1 MNIIILLSIALV
13 LCAYFWPDCPK
24 ILKENKQMLLGVI
37 VGLVLCSFYNLKV
50 EGLDPDQ
57 SDTSSSTETQII
69 KRDQPV
75 SGCGEKNT
83 VDNGDGTFQE
93 VWSNCDPDIN
103 ICINNECVSNSEFT
117 RFCNIAKRGAN
128 SSHNSSHALFKAN
141 HLTPETMGITDN
153 SQHEHYH
160 AYYDECTNPSDCT
173 GESAFTDNTG
183 RWCVNGGC
191 MTTSDFS
198 RLTCRN

>member
-1 MNIIILLSIALV
+1 MIIIILLSIALV
-13 LCAYFWPDCPK
+13 LCAYFWPACPK
-24 ILKENKQMLLGVI
+24 ILKENKQILLGVI

-69 KRDQPV
+69 KRDPPV
-75 SGCGEKNT
+75 SGCGEKI
-83 VDNGDGTFQE
+83 GDT
-93 VWSNCDPDIN
+93 WSNCEPDIN
-103 ICINNECVSNSEFT
+103 TCINNECVSNSEFT
-117 RFCNIAKRGAN
+117 RLCNISKRGAN
-128 SSHNSSHALFKAN
+128 SSHESSHALLKGFD
-141 HLTPETMGITDN
+141 LTPETMGIDSVKKDLGITDN
-153 SQHEHYH
+153 SQHGHYH
-160 AYYDECTNPSDCT
+160 AYHDECTNPTDCK
-173 GESAFTDNTG
+173 GESAFTNNTG